1 MGWCGICIDTATS
14 HTKLNS
20 WRLCK
25 LLPSLVE
32 LVLIKFT
39 GYIYIYIHLFLIS
52 FFFAAL
58 GVDYGSFPL
67 ATPSSRPPHTIVWHF
82 ANFVFDIALSNFPAK
97 EIGRY
102 KNGHCSGKHML
113 GPFTTSAFPGLNGPP
128 KIWSSKNLLMQS
140 GEGVVLAFV
149 KFDLAVLAG
158 TTLFSSLDK
167 VSFCTALTSALLARS
182 LPGCLAPN

>member
-1 MGWCGICIDTATS
+1 MGWCGICTDTATS

-32 LVLIKFT
+32 LVLIKRFT
-39 GYIYIYIHLFLIS
+39 CYIYIYLFLIS

-82 ANFVFDIALSNFPAK
+82 ANFIFDIALSNFPAK
-97 EIGRY
+97 RNWSLQKRSLQWRAHARSIY
-102 KNGHCSGKHML
+102 HVCSQVWMALPRFFK
-113 GPFTTSAFPGLNGPP
+113 FQESVDA
-128 KIWSSKNLLMQS
+128 IR
-140 GEGVVLAFV
+140 EGV
-149 KFDLAVLAG
+149 
-158 TTLFSSLDK
+158 SYWPS
-167 VSFCTALTSALLARS
+167 
-182 LPGCLAPN
+182 